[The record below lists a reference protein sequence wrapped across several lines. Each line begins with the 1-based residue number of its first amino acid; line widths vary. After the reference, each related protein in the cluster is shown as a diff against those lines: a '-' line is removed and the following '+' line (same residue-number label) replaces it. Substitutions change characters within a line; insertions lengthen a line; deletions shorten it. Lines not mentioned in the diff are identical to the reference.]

1 MHADF
6 ELQPH
11 LIGGLLELRPLRE
24 ADRVELFAAA
34 SDPLIWELHP
44 ARDRYKEEVFAK
56 YFQGGLDSKGA
67 FAVIDRATGKI
78 IGSTRYC
85 DHQPGESQI
94 EIGWTFLARS
104 HWGGKYNG
112 EMKSLML
119 AHAFKFV
126 DSVVF
131 LVGPGN
137 FRSRKA
143 VEKIGGVE
151 DGRKE
156 TKNPDG
162 TVQQHVVYRIR
173 KPQPR

>member
-1 MHADF
+1 M

-11 LIGGLLELRPLRE
+11 LIGELLELRPLRE
-24 ADRVELFAAA
+24 EDRAELFAAA
-34 SDPLIWELHP
+34 ADPLIWEQHP
-44 ARDRYKEEVFAK
+44 IRDRYKQEVFAK
-56 YFQGGLDSKGA
+56 YFEGALDSKGA
-67 FAVIDRATGKI
+67 FVVVDRATGKI
-78 IGSTRYC
+78 IGSSRYC
-85 DHQPGESQI
+85 DYQPENNQI

-104 HWGGKYNG
+104 HWGGRFNG

-119 AHAFKFV
+119 AHAFRFV

-131 LVGPGN
+131 LIGPEN

-143 VEKIGGVE
+143 VEKIGGAL

-156 TKNPDG
+156 TNNPDG

-173 KPQPR
+173 KP